1 MKLPL
6 YASLLICLSAIYSH
20 QTTALTTDQF
30 FKICEAAKVT
40 CSEHP
45 ILQAYIGGSLD
56 FTAALSEETDYLS
69 EPYCKDPKDLFKTTP
84 IIEFMQEHRDEYSD
98 KNAMLLVVRYF
109 EVRGGC

>member
-1 MKLPL
+1 MKFSHF
-6 YASLLICLSAIYSH
+6 ASLLLLLSAICSQ
-20 QTTALTTDQF
+20 QTAALTTDQF
-30 FKICEAAKVT
+30 FSICEAAKVT

-69 EPYCKDPKDLFKTTP
+69 EPFCKDPKELFKTTP